1 MIGAVDIGGTKIAV
15 GQVDRNGLLLSQLES
30 PTEAGKGYE
39 HALVR
44 IEEMLRETA
53 KDAGGQMRGVG
64 IGCTGPVYPLSGEI
78 GDVEFLPG
86 WQGKNLVADLNRI
99 FGTSVAIENDA
110 DAVALGEALCGA
122 GKGRGSLIFVTVGTG
137 IGGGIVLNGQLY
149 RGVDY
154 SHPEIGHH
162 VIDASGPRC
171 YCGAHG
177 CWEVLAAGPA
187 MVEWFTS
194 QEPNGVSG
202 TENLTAKKIC
212 ELARGKNELASRA
225 VEREAHYLGLGLAN
239 LITLFT
245 PELIVLGGS
254 VMRSLPLFWD
264 GIWKTIAANCGEVPF
279 EKTTLASASL
289 GPDAPLIG
297 AAQVWHHRFGGN
309 GRTS

>member
-309 GRTS
+309 GRTA